1 MVFSDVSPEELPL
14 VLDYVACHQEVKVE
28 SDRPGRY
35 KITLPWREAQYEGE
49 AKPVNS
55 GPFGNQLM
63 MLTELDRDSELVKR
77 YQARRT

>member
-35 KITLPWREAQYEGE
+35 KITPPWREA
-49 AKPVNS
+49 
-55 GPFGNQLM
+55 
-63 MLTELDRDSELVKR
+63 
-77 YQARRT
+77 